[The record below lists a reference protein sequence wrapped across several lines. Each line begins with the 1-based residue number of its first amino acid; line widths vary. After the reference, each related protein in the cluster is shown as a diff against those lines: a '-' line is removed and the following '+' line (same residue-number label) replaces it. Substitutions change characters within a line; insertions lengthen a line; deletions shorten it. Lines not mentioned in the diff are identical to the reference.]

1 MKALNLCLIAL
12 ICGFPASPA
21 MAEKVLL
28 TCVTT
33 STDPDHAEQTVE
45 VAFDQESQRVWV
57 AANGYVP
64 AAISETRIAFD
75 MDGGP
80 NIRIHFTIDRT
91 SGRLTITGNY
101 GVLYNGQCKIADAA
115 HRAS

>member
-1 MKALNLCLIAL
+1 
-12 ICGFPASPA
+12 
-21 MAEKVLL
+21 
-28 TCVTT
+28 
-33 STDPDHAEQTVE
+33 
-45 VAFDQESQRVWV
+45 V